1 MESIR
6 HETPTGIAY
15 EVLNSA
21 GTQYHW
27 IDMLDGKA
35 VGCPCRFAKYN
46 PTCKHQEEAERQE
59 AMHQASLQ
67 GVNSVGEKG
76 SLNYSDKGFSLL
88 R

>member
-6 HETPTGIAY
+6 HETPTGVAY

-35 VGCPCRFAKYN
+35 LGCGCKFSKYN
-46 PTCKHQEEAERQE
+46 PTCKHQQEAERQE
-59 AMHQASLQ
+59 KLHQASLQ
-67 GVNSVGEKG
+67 GGIGERG
-76 SLNYSDKGFSLL
+76 SLNYSDKGFRVL